1 MMMHLISSL
10 KLFYAIYIYLK
21 DPNQVDAV
29 LRIGNTL
36 LPKNSENLNK
46 NIYLNNT
53 VFLEMIKSR
62 YGIVKKGVE
71 NENTK
76 TESIKHHS
84 LGKSYDDFIKKN
96 NLNPDFYQGMTT
108 KEIST
113 DHEYI
118 VFRIRQT
125 HDFWHVVTG
134 FTTSQEDEAGLIAFY
149 YAQLRTPLSAL
160 IVGLSFLHFLRKRP
174 QDLPHLFNKITRG
187 WQLGMAAKP
196 LISYKWEENLDK
208 SLFEVRSEL
217 GILQQAEP

>member
-10 KLFYAIYIYLK
+10 KLFYAIYVYLK

-36 LPKNSENLNK
+36 LPKNAENLNK
-46 NIYLNNT
+46 NIYLKNT
-53 VFLEMIKSR
+53 IFLEMMKSR
-62 YGIVKKGVE
+62 YGIVKKAVE
-71 NENTK
+71 NKNTEC
-76 TESIKHHS
+76 ESLNLT
-84 LGKSYDDFIKKN
+84 LGKAYGDFIKKN

-108 KEIST
+108 NKIST
-113 DHEYI
+113 DQEYI

-125 HDFWHVVTG
+125 HDFWHVATG

-174 QDLPHLFNKITRG
+174 QDLPQLFQKVTKG
-187 WQLGMAAKP
+187 WELGIMAKP

-208 SLFEVRSEL
+208 PLVEVRSEL
-217 GILQQAEP
+217 GVFQPV